1 MTEVADT
8 LDRALGAYLGLA
20 LGDALGATVEFMTP
34 REIAHQFAHQGGVHR
49 HIVGGGWLKLAPGQV
64 TDDTTMSLALG
75 EALLR
80 GERTGR
86 PFDTRLELWIA
97 PSMNY
102 LPVRIRVTQSNGD
115 FVDQKLRASEPA
127 GKPD

>member
-1 MTEVADT
+1 MAS
-8 LDRALGAYLGLA
+8 LDQAQSMAPKSRSSRA
-20 LGDALGATVEFMTP
+20 P
-34 REIAHQFAHQGGVHR
+34 R
-49 HIVGGGWLKLAPGQV
+49 
-64 TDDTTMSLALG
+64 
-75 EALLR
+75 
-80 GERTGR
+80 R